1 MLPLQGRS
9 AIMNNGGACFWC
21 FCPYPNFCHINI
33 TNLAI
38 YCLSLQSEH
47 LGPPNCYAYK
57 VTGEC
62 ELNAWTIVGQETRQD
77 SQTASLW
84 VTALHRYL
92 AIVLGL

>member
-1 MLPLQGRS
+1 MFLVLLSISKFLPYQVSGVPKKILTLRD
-9 AIMNNGGACFWC
+9 
-21 FCPYPNFCHINI
+21 NI

-38 YCLSLQSEH
+38 YCLSLQSGH
-47 LGPPNCYAYK
+47 HGPPNCYAYK

-84 VTALHRYL
+84 VTALHRCL

>member
-1 MLPLQGRS
+1 M
-9 AIMNNGGACFWC
+9 
-21 FCPYPNFCHINI
+21 
-33 TNLAI
+33 
-38 YCLSLQSEH
+38 
-47 LGPPNCYAYK
+47 PPPKLLRLYK

>member
-1 MLPLQGRS
+1 MLLS
-9 AIMNNGGACFWC
+9 ISKFL
-21 FCPYPNFCHINI
+21 PYQVSGVPKKILTLRDNI

-38 YCLSLQSEH
+38 YCLSLQSGH
-47 LGPPNCYAYK
+47 HGPPNCYAYK

-84 VTALHRYL
+84 VTALHLHL